1 MCIIICETESPV
13 QVQYTRQGA
22 QGWYT
27 VMTQRYGMGKEVG
40 GVFSMGNT
48 CTSMEESSQYMAKS
62 IQYCEVISLQL
73 INING
78 NFFFLKNVIISLLKP
93 VLAAL
98 AHHYACTCFFSF
110 LKPDV
115 SIHFV
120 IYIKSLHIYQMTFI
134 VVVAVLNELFLFF
147 PLENIGV
154 TKDYVLNTLKFSH
167 CFFSLT
173 L

>member
-1 MCIIICETESPV
+1 
-13 QVQYTRQGA
+13 
-22 QGWYT
+22 
-27 VMTQRYGMGKEVG
+27 
-40 GVFSMGNT
+40 
-48 CTSMEESSQYMAKS
+48 ME
-62 IQYCEVISLQL
+62 IF
-73 INING
+73 
-78 NFFFLKNVIISLLKP
+78 FFFLKNVIISLLKP

-173 L
+173 LWYYLWTISIWLMVPSPTQLRYTTAIILESFSFFHIPQSHLTSHLNYIMYPVHLFHFSDYHFNIGPYLSKTGNK